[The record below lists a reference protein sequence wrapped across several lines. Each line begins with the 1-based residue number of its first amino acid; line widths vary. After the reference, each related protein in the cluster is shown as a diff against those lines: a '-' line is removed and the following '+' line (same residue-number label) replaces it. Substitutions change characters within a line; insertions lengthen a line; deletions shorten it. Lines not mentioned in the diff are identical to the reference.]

1 MKATGHQHKPAD
13 SLSVYRTKRNF
24 TKTAEPKGKT
34 GRAGGNRYLIQKHD
48 ARRLHYDLRL
58 EMDGVLKSWAV
69 TRGPS
74 IDPGDK
80 RLAVQ
85 VEDHPLEYGD
95 FEGTIPAGEYGGGT
109 VMLWDS
115 GTWESLGDAH
125 RMLRDGRLTF
135 RLRGKKLKG
144 EWHLVRMRGSPREK
158 RANWLLI
165 KSRDDAARP
174 GSGDMVV
181 TQQDRSVKTGM
192 TLKQIESDKKGK
204 QWSSKK
210 RAAEKS
216 VETCPVPKRKAM
228 PRRKTGTTKLGR
240 AASMPDFIPLQLATR
255 VAEPPDGSKWIHE
268 IKFDGYRAEARL
280 DGGKVKILTRSGLDW
295 TARFPSIAKAVAALP
310 ANRVLID
317 GEIIALDRGNSPRF
331 ALLQQAL
338 SEGRDDGLIYM
349 VFDLLHLDGRDV
361 SKLALRDRKE
371 LLAELVRTADPSIRY
386 SDHFG
391 GDAQKIYRHA
401 CRMALEGVVSKMA
414 DDPYRSGRGR
424 SWVKSK
430 CRERQEFVIGGY
442 TDPQGSRQ
450 GLGALLLGYWQS
462 GRFVYAGR
470 VGTGFGDEAGRKLR
484 KKLDAIATARSPFV
498 ETPGLARRGV
508 HFVTPKLVAEVEFAT
523 WTADGLVRQA
533 SFIALRD
540 DKPPKAIGRE
550 RVRKAA
556 EVTVKQSSGEQ
567 QVGGVR
573 LTHPDRIL
581 YPKLKLTKAD
591 LAEYYLGVAE
601 LLLPYVA
608 DRPLSIVRCPDGQ
621 NGACFYQ
628 KHLTAGMPKAIKPI
642 RLRESGASKQYV
654 SVGDATGLV
663 ALVQFGVLELHPWGC
678 APGKI
683 ESADRIIFDLDPDP
697 AVPWPKVVAAAKLVR
712 DRLSSVN
719 LQSFVKTTGGKGLH
733 VAVPLSPPMPWAAVK
748 SFSQAFA
755 AQMAVDAPDDF
766 VAKSSKAAR
775 RGKIFID
782 YLRNQRGATAVAPY
796 STRATPGA
804 TVSVPLDWKE
814 LTGSLRSDAFDAANV
829 PAKLKR
835 RRRDPWKE
843 FFTLRQ
849 TIDRRLFG

>member
-1 MKATGHQHKPAD
+1 MKSAGHSLKSAD
-13 SLSVYRTKRNF
+13 ALAVYRTKRDF

-74 IDPGDK
+74 IDPSDK

-85 VEDHPLEYGD
+85 VEDHPLDYGD

-109 VMLWDS
+109 VMLWDR
-115 GTWESLGDAH
+115 GTWEPLGDPH
-125 RMLRDGRLTF
+125 RMLRAGRLTF

-158 RANWLLI
+158 HANWLLI

-174 GSGDMVV
+174 GSGDMVL
-181 TQQDRSVKTGM
+181 TQQDRSVKTGK

-210 RAAEKS
+210 RAAERRRDAAAK
-216 VETCPVPKRKAM
+216 PKREPA
-228 PRRKTGTTKLGR
+228 PRRKAGKARRGR
-240 AASMPDFIPLQLATR
+240 AIPMPDFIPLQLATR
-255 VAEPPDGSKWIHE
+255 VAEPPEGSEWIHE

-295 TARFPSIAKAVAALP
+295 TARFPGIAGAVAELP
-310 ANRVLID
+310 ANRALID
-317 GEIIALDRGNSPRF
+317 GEIIALDRGNAPSF

-338 SEGRDDGLIYM
+338 SEGRDEDLIYV

-371 LLAELVRTADPSIRY
+371 LLAEMVHGANPAIRY

-414 DDPYRSGRGR
+414 DEPYRSGRSR

-470 VGTGFGDEAGRKLR
+470 VGTGFGDEGGRKLR
-484 KKLDAIATARSPFV
+484 KKLDTIPAARSPFV
-498 ETPGLARRGV
+498 EMPGLARRGV
-508 HFVTPKLVAEVEFAT
+508 HFVAPKLVAEVEFAT

-540 DKPPKAIGRE
+540 DKPAKAIGRE
-550 RVRKAA
+550 RVQEAA

-567 QVGGVR
+567 QVSGVK

-591 LAEYYLGVAE
+591 LAEYYLGVAD

-628 KHLTAGMPKAIKPI
+628 KHLSAGMPKSIKPI
-642 RLRESGASKQYV
+642 RLRESGAPKQYV
-654 SVGDATGLV
+654 SVSDAAGLV

-712 DRLSSVN
+712 ERLSSVG
-719 LQSFVKTTGGKGLH
+719 LQSFLKTTGGKGLH
-733 VAVPLSPPMPWAAVK
+733 VVAPLSPPMPWPAVK
-748 SFSQAFA
+748 SFTQAFA
-755 AQMAVDAPDDF
+755 AQMAADAPDDF
-766 VAKSSKAAR
+766 IAKSSKAAR

-804 TVSVPLDWKE
+804 TVSMPLDWKE
-814 LTGSLRSDAFDAANV
+814 LTGSLRSDAFGVTDVAAR
-829 PAKLKR
+829 LKR
-835 RRRDPWKE
+835 RKSDPWKE

-849 TIDRRLFG
+849 SIDRKLYR

>member
-1 MKATGHQHKPAD
+1 MRSAERSLKPGDTLA
-13 SLSVYRTKRNF
+13 LYRTKRDF
-24 TKTAEPKGKT
+24 TKTAEPRGLRA
-34 GRAGGNRYLIQKHD
+34 RAGGNRYLIQKHD

-74 IDPGDK
+74 IDPVDK

-95 FEGTIPAGEYGGGT
+95 FEGTIPTGEYGGGT

-115 GTWESLGDAH
+115 GTWEPLGDAH

-135 RLRGKKLKG
+135 QLRGKKLKG

-158 RANWLLI
+158 RVNWLLI
-165 KSRDDAARP
+165 KSRDDAERP
-174 GSGDMVV
+174 GSGDMFL
-181 TQQDRSVKTGM
+181 TQQDRSVKTGR

-204 QWSSKK
+204 RWSSKK
-210 RAAEKS
+210 RAAEQHRVAAAK
-216 VETCPVPKRKAM
+216 PKREPA
-228 PRRKTGTTKLGR
+228 PRRKASKFRRGR
-240 AASMPDFIPLQLATR
+240 AVRLPDFIPLQLATR
-255 VAEPPDGSKWIHE
+255 VAEPPEGPEWIHE

-280 DGGKVKILTRSGLDW
+280 DGGKVNILTRSGLDW
-295 TARFPSIAKAVAALP
+295 TTRFPNIARAVAELP
-310 ANRVLID
+310 AKRALID
-317 GEIIALDRGNSPRF
+317 GEIIALDRGNVPSF

-349 VFDLLHLDGRDV
+349 VFDLLHLDGRDL
-361 SKLALRDRKE
+361 SKLALRDRRD
-371 LLAELVRTADPSIRY
+371 LLDELVRTADPPIRY
-386 SDHFG
+386 SEHFS
-391 GDAQKIYRHA
+391 GDAQMIYRHA

-414 DDPYRSGRGR
+414 DEPYHSGRGR

-442 TDPQGSRQ
+442 TDPRGSRQ

-470 VGTGFGDEAGRKLR
+470 VGSGFGNEAGRRLR
-484 KKLDAIATARSPFV
+484 KKLEAIPAARSPFGK
-498 ETPGLARRGV
+498 TPRSAQRGV
-508 HFVTPKLVAEVEFAT
+508 HFVAPKLVAEVEFAT

-540 DKPPKAIGRE
+540 DKPAKAIGRE
-550 RVRKAA
+550 RVQEAA
-556 EVTVKQSSGEQ
+556 EVTVNQSSGEQ
-567 QVGGVR
+567 QVNGVK

-591 LAEYYLGVAE
+591 LAEYYLSVAE

-608 DRPLSIVRCPDGQ
+608 DRPLSVVRCPDGQ

-628 KHLTAGMPKAIKPI
+628 KHLTAGMPESIKPI
-642 RLRESGASKQYV
+642 RLRESGAPKQYV
-654 SVGDATGLV
+654 SVRDAAGLL
-663 ALVQFGVLELHPWGC
+663 ALVQFGMLELHPWGC

-712 DRLSSVN
+712 ERLSSVG
-719 LQSFVKTTGGKGLH
+719 LQSFLKTTGGKGLH
-733 VAVPLSPPMPWAAVK
+733 VVAPLSPPMPWPAVK
-748 SFSQAFA
+748 SFTQAFA
-755 AQMAVDAPDDF
+755 AQMAADAPDEF
-766 VAKSSKAAR
+766 IAKSSRAAR
-775 RGKIFID
+775 RGRIFID

-804 TVSVPLDWKE
+804 TVSMPLDWKE
-814 LTGSLRSDAFDAANV
+814 LTGSLRSDAFSVTDVAT
-829 PAKLKR
+829 KLR
-835 RRRDPWKE
+835 RRKRDPWKE
-843 FFTLRQ
+843 FFTIRQ
-849 TIDRRLFG
+849 TIDRKLYG